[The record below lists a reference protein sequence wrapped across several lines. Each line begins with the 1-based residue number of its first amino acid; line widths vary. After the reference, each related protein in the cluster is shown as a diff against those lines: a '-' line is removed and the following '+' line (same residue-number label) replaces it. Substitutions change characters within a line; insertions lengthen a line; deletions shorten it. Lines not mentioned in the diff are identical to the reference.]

1 MAALSDNSEIFSNL
15 SSKIINL
22 FLRRTEGNQDIISKT
37 LDDLNSLNYSF
48 IPTDDGILVQKY
60 SQLLWNLVR
69 QQNLLVE
76 GKTLILAI
84 QWCLSGLQTRDKNVI
99 IDVLQALDA
108 ILRSNID
115 KQVIP
120 VGHVIR
126 ELCKFLKWGEK
137 CTLEITLL
145 VLQCL
150 EACTT
155 ISDDQKAVG
164 DLHRPLELCSETFLT
179 HLTKKTADSSDLV
192 TNKILQTCLIG
203 LQNVIL
209 QHPEYLS
216 TELGT
221 ILGVIKTFMLLG
233 IKNVDY
239 IIPHKLMPSALSIPE
254 IPSLTREKKGGKLT
268 KQKKHR
274 VSGTQKKGKPNPA
287 EHETTSGGYIPATTC
302 LDYNSDSGVSDSGKA
317 AKINHIKT
325 KVRRASLNLL
335 FAVAKNTEKSTMFT
349 YWSSFIPEDSM
360 SGQHNLVTCFL
371 RDPSARNRMT
381 ALNVLLLLLT
391 TSKLEKSTSFTPYSV
406 VLGRMITE
414 LHRSLSLTLHEMSIP
429 VLTQALKCYAALV
442 QATPYHRISSKLMT
456 KVIRN
461 VKPFLYHKDASVQV
475 TALIALGCVL
485 ASEPVL
491 PETIDAMLK
500 LESSSNYKRKNED
513 DSLVEDKVDDYVSL
527 NDSFEY
533 ADFEELDNVED
544 DESHGNLGIPWLLK
558 RCLTNLGVAIE
569 ETDSSKGAA
578 PVKLESLQIL
588 SAMST
593 KYFATFILP
602 HLSLI
607 VKALDR
613 ALMDSYIDL
622 KLHAGR
628 TVDFIGQAM
637 SKCLSNEDKVIEVPV
652 TQCVHFWKTLLNKSL
667 VDLFQYEENPV
678 LRAVACDCLG
688 SIGPHIFEQL
698 PRDKQILCV
707 TLLFSCTRDAE
718 NSVKGAAVRALAICV
733 TYPSLRE
740 DTGFVLDTAEVIY
753 RTLKDE
759 HVSVREKAS
768 WSLGNLSGA
777 LVLSSKESKEAIEEI
792 SSEMILKLLK
802 ACICGASDNDKVK
815 MNCVRGI
822 GNLLQLVTEEMLKN
836 DPFPDTVEKAFA
848 VLVKC
853 CTTGSNMKV
862 RWNSCYAL
870 KNAMQNMHLYNKSY
884 FTNKN
889 WQNPVFNA
897 LNELVV
903 SFKNFKVR
911 INAAL
916 ALSSPKCREHY
927 DNFYYSVWIALLK
940 ALENS
945 GNIDDFNEYK
955 HRDNLVEQICISLG
969 HLTTFLQVEDLS
981 QLHNTLQLYEDNL
994 RTHISKVMERLVPER
1009 STKLS
1014 EAVYALNQ
1022 LEKRKEMDAN
1032 GRQVLERFKII
1043 FQPDV

>member
-1 MAALSDNSEIFSNL
+1 MAAFSDNSEIFSNL

-37 LDDLNSLNYSF
+37 LDDLNSLNYRYPIITNPTEAVLLVNQCCSF
-48 IPTDDGILVQKY
+48 IPTDDAILVQKY

-76 GKTLILAI
+76 GKTLTLAI
-84 QWCLSGLQTRDKNVI
+84 QWCLSGLYTKDKNVI

-108 ILRSNID
+108 ILRSNIN
-115 KQVIP
+115 KQDIP
-120 VGHVIR
+120 VGHVVR
-126 ELCKFLKWGEK
+126 ELCKFLKSHVEI
-137 CTLEITLL
+137 CALEITLL
-145 VLQCL
+145 ILQCL

-155 ISDDQKAVG
+155 ISDDQKADS

-179 HLTKKTADSSDLV
+179 HLTKKITDFNDLV

-209 QHPEYLS
+209 QHPGYLS
-216 TELGT
+216 TELGA

-233 IKNVDY
+233 IKNVNY
-239 IIPHKLMPSALSIPE
+239 IIPQKLMPSALSIPE
-254 IPSLTREKKGGKLT
+254 MPSVTREKKGGKLT

-274 VSGTQKKGKPNPA
+274 VSGTQKKGKPNPC
-287 EHETTSGGYIPATTC
+287 EHNTTSGGYVPATIC
-302 LDYNSDSGVSDSGKA
+302 LDYNSDSGVSD
-317 AKINHIKT
+317 
-325 KVRRASLNLL
+325 
-335 FAVAKNTEKSTMFT
+335 
-349 YWSSFIPEDSM
+349 
-360 SGQHNLVTCFL
+360 
-371 RDPSARNRMT
+371 
-381 ALNVLLLLLT
+381 
-391 TSKLEKSTSFTPYSV
+391 KSTSFTPYSV
-406 VLGRMITE
+406 VLGRMIIE

-429 VLTQALKCYAALV
+429 VLTQALKCYAALI
-442 QATPYHRISSKLMT
+442 QATPYHRISNKLMT

-461 VKPFLYHKDASVQV
+461 VKPFLYHRDASVQV
-475 TALIALGCVL
+475 TALIAMGCIL

-491 PETIDAMLK
+491 PETTDAMLK
-500 LESSSNYKRKNED
+500 LESSSECKQKND
-513 DSLVEDKVDDYVSL
+513 VDSLVTQGVDDCVSL
-527 NDSFEY
+527 DDSFEY
-533 ADFEELDNVED
+533 ADFEEPDIAEEGD
-544 DESHGNLGIPWLLK
+544 SGGNLRIPWLLK
-558 RCLTNLGVAIE
+558 RCLTNLGVEIE
-569 ETDSSKGAA
+569 EPDTSKGAA

-593 KYFATFILP
+593 KYFETFILP

-607 VKALDR
+607 VKALDG

-628 TVDFIGQAM
+628 TVDFIGQAV
-637 SKCLSNEDKVIEVPV
+637 SKCLSNQDKLTEVPV
-652 TQCVHFWKTLLNKSL
+652 TNCVYFWKTLLNKSL

-707 TLLFSCTRDAE
+707 TLLFSCTRDEE

-740 DTGFVLDTAEVIY
+740 DTGFVLDTAEAIY

-759 HVSVREKAS
+759 HLSVREKAS

-792 SSEMILKLLK
+792 SSEMILKLLM
-802 ACICGASDNDKVK
+802 ACIRGASDNDKVK

-836 DPFPDTVEKAFA
+836 ELFPDTVEEAFA

-870 KNAMQNMHLYNKSY
+870 KNAMQNMHLYKKSY
-884 FTNKN
+884 FTKKN
-889 WQNPVFNA
+889 WQMPVFNA
-897 LNELVV
+897 LNELVI

-927 DNFYYSVWIALLK
+927 DNFYYPVWIALLK

-945 GNIDDFNEYK
+945 GNIEDFNEYK
-955 HRDNLVEQICISLG
+955 HRDNLVEQICLSLG

-981 QLHNTLQLYEDNL
+981 QLQGTLQMYEDNL
-994 RTHISKVMERLVPER
+994 KTHISKVIERLVPEK
-1009 STKLS
+1009 STQLS

-1022 LEKRKEMDAN
+1022 LEKRKELDATS
-1032 GRQVLERFKII
+1032 RQVLERFKIV
-1043 FQPDV
+1043 FQPDI

>member
-1 MAALSDNSEIFSNL
+1 
-15 SSKIINL
+15 
-22 FLRRTEGNQDIISKT
+22 
-37 LDDLNSLNYSF
+37 
-48 IPTDDGILVQKY
+48 
-60 SQLLWNLVR
+60 
-69 QQNLLVE
+69 
-76 GKTLILAI
+76 
-84 QWCLSGLQTRDKNVI
+84 
-99 IDVLQALDA
+99 
-108 ILRSNID
+108 
-115 KQVIP
+115 
-120 VGHVIR
+120 
-126 ELCKFLKWGEK
+126 
-137 CTLEITLL
+137 
-145 VLQCL
+145 
-150 EACTT
+150 
-155 ISDDQKAVG
+155 
-164 DLHRPLELCSETFLT
+164 
-179 HLTKKTADSSDLV
+179 
-192 TNKILQTCLIG
+192 
-203 LQNVIL
+203 
-209 QHPEYLS
+209 
-216 TELGT
+216 
-221 ILGVIKTFMLLG
+221 MLLG

-239 IIPHKLMPSALSIPE
+239 IIPQKLMPSALSIPE

-274 VSGTQKKGKPNPA
+274 VSGTQKKGKPNA
-287 EHETTSGGYIPATTC
+287 CEHDTTSGGYVPATTL
-302 LDYNSDSGVSDSGKA
+302 LDYNSDSGVGD
-317 AKINHIKT
+317 
-325 KVRRASLNLL
+325 
-335 FAVAKNTEKSTMFT
+335 
-349 YWSSFIPEDSM
+349 
-360 SGQHNLVTCFL
+360 
-371 RDPSARNRMT
+371 
-381 ALNVLLLLLT
+381 
-391 TSKLEKSTSFTPYSV
+391 KSTSFTPYSV

-442 QATPYHRISSKLMT
+442 QATPYHRMSSKLMT

-485 ASEPVL
+485 SSEPVL
-491 PETIDAMLK
+491 PETTEAMLK
-500 LESSSNYKRKNED
+500 SESSKCKQKND
-513 DSLVEDKVDDYVSL
+513 DSLVVDDVDDCASF

-533 ADFEELDNVED
+533 ADFEEPDNAEE

-558 RCLTNLGVAIE
+558 RCLTNLGVEIE

-588 SAMST
+588 SVMST
-593 KYFATFILP
+593 KYFEKFILP

-607 VKALDR
+607 VKALDG

-637 SKCLSNEDKVIEVPV
+637 SKYLSNEDKVIEVPV

-707 TLLFSCTRDAE
+707 TLLFSCTRDGE

-740 DTGFVLDTAEVIY
+740 DTGFVLDTAEAIY

-759 HVSVREKAS
+759 HLSVREKAS

-802 ACICGASDNDKVK
+802 ACISGASDNDKVK

-836 DPFPDTVEKAFA
+836 DPFPDTVEKAFG

-870 KNAMQNMHLYNKSY
+870 KNAMQNMHLYKKSY

-889 WQNPVFNA
+889 WQVPVFNA

-927 DNFYYSVWIALLK
+927 DNFYYSVWTALLK
-940 ALENS
+940 AMENS
-945 GNIDDFNEYK
+945 GNIEDFNEYK
-955 HRDNLVEQICISLG
+955 HRDNLVEQICLSLG
-969 HLTTFLQVEDLS
+969 HLTTFLQVEDLL
-981 QLHNTLQLYEDNL
+981 QLQSTLQLYEDSL
-994 RTHISKVMERLVPER
+994 KTHMSKVTERLVPEK
-1009 STKLS
+1009 STQLS

-1022 LEKRKEMDAN
+1022 LEKRKELDEN
-1032 GRQVLERFKII
+1032 GRQVLERFKIV
-1043 FQPDV
+1043 FQPDI

>member
-1 MAALSDNSEIFSNL
+1 
-15 SSKIINL
+15 
-22 FLRRTEGNQDIISKT
+22 
-37 LDDLNSLNYSF
+37 
-48 IPTDDGILVQKY
+48 
-60 SQLLWNLVR
+60 
-69 QQNLLVE
+69 
-76 GKTLILAI
+76 
-84 QWCLSGLQTRDKNVI
+84 
-99 IDVLQALDA
+99 
-108 ILRSNID
+108 
-115 KQVIP
+115 
-120 VGHVIR
+120 
-126 ELCKFLKWGEK
+126 
-137 CTLEITLL
+137 
-145 VLQCL
+145 
-150 EACTT
+150 
-155 ISDDQKAVG
+155 
-164 DLHRPLELCSETFLT
+164 
-179 HLTKKTADSSDLV
+179 
-192 TNKILQTCLIG
+192 
-203 LQNVIL
+203 
-209 QHPEYLS
+209 
-216 TELGT
+216 
-221 ILGVIKTFMLLG
+221 MLLG
-233 IKNVDY
+233 IKNVNY
-239 IIPHKLMPSALSIPE
+239 IIPQKLMPSALSIPE
-254 IPSLTREKKGGKLT
+254 MPSVTREKKGGKLT

-274 VSGTQKKGKPNPA
+274 VSGTQKKGKPNPC
-287 EHETTSGGYIPATTC
+287 EHNTTSGGYVPATIC
-302 LDYNSDSGVSDSGKA
+302 LDYNSDSGVSGVNGGNRIKTSDSDYSDGESGKA
-317 AKINHIKT
+317 AKIHHIKS

-335 FAVAKNTEKSTMFT
+335 FTVAKNTEKSTMFT
-349 YWSSFIPEDSM
+349 YWSSFVPEDSM

-391 TSKLEKSTSFTPYSV
+391 TSKLYLAQAESSDKSTSFTPYSV
-406 VLGRMITE
+406 VLGRMIIE

-429 VLTQALKCYAALV
+429 VLTQALKCYAALI
-442 QATPYHRISSKLMT
+442 QATPYHRISNKLMT

-461 VKPFLYHKDASVQV
+461 VKPFLYHRDASVQV
-475 TALIALGCVL
+475 TALIAMGCIL

-491 PETIDAMLK
+491 PETTDAMLK
-500 LESSSNYKRKNED
+500 LESSSECKQKND
-513 DSLVEDKVDDYVSL
+513 VDSLVTQGVDDCVSL
-527 NDSFEY
+527 DDSFEY
-533 ADFEELDNVED
+533 ADFEEPDIAEEGD
-544 DESHGNLGIPWLLK
+544 SGGNLRIPWLLK
-558 RCLTNLGVAIE
+558 RCLTNLGVEIE
-569 ETDSSKGAA
+569 EPDTSKGAA

-593 KYFATFILP
+593 KYFETFILP

-607 VKALDR
+607 VKALDG

-628 TVDFIGQAM
+628 TVDFIGQAV
-637 SKCLSNEDKVIEVPV
+637 SKCLSNQDKLTEVPV
-652 TQCVHFWKTLLNKSL
+652 TNCVYFWKTLLNKSL

-707 TLLFSCTRDAE
+707 TLLFSCTRDEE

-740 DTGFVLDTAEVIY
+740 DTGFVLDTAEAIY

-759 HVSVREKAS
+759 HLSVREKAS

-792 SSEMILKLLK
+792 SSEMILKLLM
-802 ACICGASDNDKVK
+802 ACIRGASDNDKVK

-836 DPFPDTVEKAFA
+836 ELFPDTVEEAFA

-870 KNAMQNMHLYNKSY
+870 KNAMQNMHLYKKSY
-884 FTNKN
+884 FTKKN
-889 WQNPVFNA
+889 WQMPVFNA
-897 LNELVV
+897 LNELVI

-927 DNFYYSVWIALLK
+927 DNFYYPVWIALLK

-945 GNIDDFNEYK
+945 GNIEDFNEYK
-955 HRDNLVEQICISLG
+955 HRDNLVEQICLSLG

-981 QLHNTLQLYEDNL
+981 QLQGTLQMYEDNL
-994 RTHISKVMERLVPER
+994 KTHISKVIERLVPEK
-1009 STKLS
+1009 STQLS

-1022 LEKRKEMDAN
+1022 LEKRKELDATS
-1032 GRQVLERFKII
+1032 RQVLERFKIV
-1043 FQPDV
+1043 FQPDI

>member
-1 MAALSDNSEIFSNL
+1 M
-15 SSKIINL
+15 IICGPWIQEAIL
-22 FLRRTEGNQDIISKT
+22 LVNQCC
-37 LDDLNSLNYSF
+37 SF

-69 QQNLLVE
+69 HQNLLIE
-76 GKTLILAI
+76 GKTLTLAI

-99 IDVLQALDA
+99 LDVLQALDT
-108 ILRSNID
+108 ILRSNIN
-115 KQVIP
+115 KQIIP
-120 VGHVIR
+120 VGHVVR
-126 ELCKFLKWGEK
+126 ELCKFLQSRSEK

-155 ISDDQKAVG
+155 ISDDQKAG
-164 DLHRPLELCSETFLT
+164 SDLHRPLELCSETFLN
-179 HLTKKTADSSDLV
+179 HLTKKATDSNDLV
-192 TNKILQTCLIG
+192 TNKILQTCLVG
-203 LQNVIL
+203 LQNVVL
-209 QHPEYLS
+209 QHPGYLL

-239 IIPHKLMPSALSIPE
+239 IIPQKLMPSALSIPE

-274 VSGTQKKGKPNPA
+274 VSGTQKKGKPNA
-287 EHETTSGGYIPATTC
+287 CEHDTTSGGYVPATTL
-302 LDYNSDSGVSDSGKA
+302 LDYNSDSGVGGVNGGNRIKTSDSDFSDSESGKA
-317 AKINHIKT
+317 AKIHHIKT

-335 FAVAKNTEKSTMFT
+335 FTVAKNIEKSTMFT

-391 TSKLEKSTSFTPYSV
+391 TSKLYLAQAESSDKSTSFTPYSV

-442 QATPYHRISSKLMT
+442 QATPYHRMSSKLMT

-485 ASEPVL
+485 SSEPVL
-491 PETIDAMLK
+491 PETTEAMLK
-500 LESSSNYKRKNED
+500 SESSKCKQKND
-513 DSLVEDKVDDYVSL
+513 DSLVVDDVDDCASF

-533 ADFEELDNVED
+533 ADFEEPDNAEE

-558 RCLTNLGVAIE
+558 RCLTNLGVEIE

-588 SAMST
+588 SVMST
-593 KYFATFILP
+593 KYFEKFILP

-607 VKALDR
+607 VKALDG

-637 SKCLSNEDKVIEVPV
+637 SKYLSNEDKVIEVPV

-707 TLLFSCTRDAE
+707 TLLFSCTRDGE

-740 DTGFVLDTAEVIY
+740 DTGFVLDTAEAIY

-759 HVSVREKAS
+759 HLSVREKAS

-802 ACICGASDNDKVK
+802 ACISGASDNDKVK

-836 DPFPDTVEKAFA
+836 DPFPDTVEKAFG

-870 KNAMQNMHLYNKSY
+870 KNAMQNMHLYKKSY

-889 WQNPVFNA
+889 WQVPVFNA

-927 DNFYYSVWIALLK
+927 DNFYYSVWTALLK
-940 ALENS
+940 AMENS
-945 GNIDDFNEYK
+945 GNIEDFNEYK
-955 HRDNLVEQICISLG
+955 HRDNLVEQICLSLG
-969 HLTTFLQVEDLS
+969 HLTTFLQVEDLL
-981 QLHNTLQLYEDNL
+981 QLQSTLQLYEDSL
-994 RTHISKVMERLVPER
+994 KTHMSKVTERLVPEK
-1009 STKLS
+1009 STQLS

-1022 LEKRKEMDAN
+1022 LEKRKELDEN
-1032 GRQVLERFKII
+1032 GRQVLERFKIV
-1043 FQPDV
+1043 FQPDI